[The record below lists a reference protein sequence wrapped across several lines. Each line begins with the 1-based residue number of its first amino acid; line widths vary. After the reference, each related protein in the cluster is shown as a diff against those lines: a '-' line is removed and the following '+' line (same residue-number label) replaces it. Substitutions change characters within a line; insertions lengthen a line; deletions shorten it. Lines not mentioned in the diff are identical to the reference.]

1 MGAAALVALLVLAGC
16 SEGEQRTGQTESVST
31 AAASTTA
38 GPSPAA
44 LIDPIAG
51 LTLAQR
57 VGQLFMVGTSAS
69 AAQQAT
75 LDAIS
80 LRHVGSIFL
89 SGRSSAGVP
98 ATAAVVSTFTS
109 LVDQA
114 TTGNKPMLVATDQ
127 EGGEVQVLQGAG
139 FSQIPS
145 AVEQGGMTIEDL
157 QASARTWGA
166 QLRAA
171 GVNMDL
177 APVVDLVA
185 SAQAAAG
192 NPPVGAFRREFGYEP
207 STIESHADAFRAGMS
222 AWGVETVIKHFPGL
236 GRVGANTDTRSGVT
250 DTVIGRNGADVGIY
264 RREIA
269 AGVRC
274 IMLSSA
280 IYAQIDSSAP
290 AIFSPIVV
298 GDLLRGQLGFEG
310 VVMSDDLSAPRQVA
324 AWSPADRAILAI
336 QAGTDIV
343 LVSAVPG
350 LVPQMVD
357 AVLAKAQSDPAF
369 AKLIDAAA
377 RRVVTLKSEL
387 GSRAADGVRLHPSGD
402 AGAVTR

>member
-1 MGAAALVALLVLAGC
+1 M
-16 SEGEQRTGQTESVST
+16 
-31 AAASTTA
+31 
-38 GPSPAA
+38 
-44 LIDPIAG
+44 
-51 LTLAQR
+51 
-57 VGQLFMVGTSAS
+57 
-69 AAQQAT
+69 
-75 LDAIS
+75 
-80 LRHVGSIFL
+80 GSIFL

-109 LVDQA
+109 LVNPA
-114 TTGNKPMLVATDQ
+114 TTGDEPLLVATDQ

-145 AVEQGGMTIEDL
+145 AVEQGGMTSEDL

-192 NPPVGAFRREFGYEP
+192 NPPVGAFRREFGYAP

-222 AWGVETVIKHFPGL
+222 ASGVETVIKHFPGL

-264 RREIA
+264 RSEIA
-269 AGVRC
+269 EGVRC
-274 IMLSSA
+274 IMISSA
-280 IYAQIDSSAP
+280 IYAHIDASAP

>member
-114 TTGNKPMLVATDQ
+114 TTGNEPMLVATDQ

-145 AVEQGGMTIEDL
+145 AVEQGGMTSEDL

-222 AWGVETVIKHFPGL
+222 ASGVETVIKHFPGL

-369 AKLIDAAA
+369 AKLVDAAA

>member
-16 SEGEQRTGQTESVST
+16 SGGQQRTDQTES
-31 AAASTTA
+31 ASTTA
-38 GPSPAA
+38 TPTPAA

-80 LRHVGSIFL
+80 LQHVGSIFL

-109 LVDQA
+109 LVNPA
-114 TTGNKPMLVATDQ
+114 TTGDEPLLVATDQ

-139 FSQIPS
+139 FSRIPS
-145 AVEQGGMTIEDL
+145 AVEQGGMTSEEL

-192 NPPVGAFRREFGYEP
+192 NPPVGAFQREFGDDP

-222 AWGVETVIKHFPGL
+222 ASGVETVIKHFPGL
-236 GRVGANTDTRSGVT
+236 GRVSANTDTRSGVT

-264 RREIA
+264 A
-269 AGVRC
+269 H
-274 IMLSSA
+274 
-280 IYAQIDSSAP
+280 IDASAP

-387 GSRAADGVRLHPSGD
+387 GSRAADAVRLHPSGD

>member
-145 AVEQGGMTIEDL
+145 AVEQGGMTSEDL